1 MAFWISKF
9 IHTTWH
15 HQSKWH
21 ITHNKIYFVCMG
33 MFCLLYMMTKR
44 YHKSYT
50 CMCACMW
57 SFVCLCVQLARSETK
72 VKGLLVAL
80 HCTFETVC
88 LWTRSSPIWLLSGW
102 RLQACYHTRLI
113 HCLVLRSGFRP
124 SWTRLIHWDIPQPK
138 LHTFGKTFYVV
149 ITRNHN
155 SQLEPCWPTSM
166 SSETVSEN
174 VHRKN

>member
-21 ITHNKIYFVCMG
+21 ITHSKIYFVCMG
-33 MFCLLYMMTKR
+33 VFCLLYMMTKR

-72 VKGLLVAL
+72 VKGLLRRSPLYLWDCLPVNPELTNLVTVWLEATSMLPHPAGTL
-80 HCTFETVC
+80 HGAE
-88 LWTRSSPIWLLSGW
+88 IG
-102 RLQACYHTRLI
+102 LQALMNPPYPPRHPPAQVTYFWKDILCSYHQK
-113 HCLVLRSGFRP
+113 P
-124 SWTRLIHWDIPQPK
+124 
-138 LHTFGKTFYVV
+138 
-149 ITRNHN
+149 
-155 SQLEPCWPTSM
+155 
-166 SSETVSEN
+166 
-174 VHRKN
+174 